1 MRLSPG
7 NLGRS
12 ALLFYCPH
20 AWVPAVYREREVV
33 SFDGLGFREYSLRC
47 VSCGSTY
54 EFNPRLFSCPRCGS
68 LLEVVRN
75 KHPGASWSLW
85 RGRPPGVWRYREALP
100 VPRGARPVTL
110 GEGATPLVDADIDGV
125 RARVWVKFEG
135 ANPTGSFKDRGMT
148 VGVTVAR
155 LLGARVVVAAST
167 GNTASSL
174 AAYAAR
180 AGLRAVV
187 VLPRGGVALGKL
199 LQARLHGAT
208 VVEVDGSFD
217 CAMKMVLEAAREG
230 PVYPLN
236 SFNPVRLEGQ
246 KTIAYEIVDELGR
259 APDYVV
265 VPVGN
270 GGNIAAI
277 WKGFKELHEWGLLD
291 GLPVMVGV
299 QAEGASPLAKAWEE
313 RAKEPLWVDNP
324 KTVAS
329 AIRIGRPVNWMKA
342 YKAVEE
348 SGGLFISVTDEEILE
363 AQRILA
369 RRVGLGVEP
378 SSAASLAGL
387 LKLYDEGF
395 LREGEEVVLIATG
408 HALKDPDSM
417 AAADAD
423 VRLAEDAE
431 SLKGILHELAEG

>member
-1 MRLSPG
+1 M
-7 NLGRS
+7 
-12 ALLFYCPH
+12 
-20 AWVPAVYREREVV
+20 AVYREKSGVM
-33 SFDGLGFREYSLRC
+33 SFDGLGFEAYSMKC
-47 VSCGSTY
+47 VSCGSVY
-54 EFNPRLFSCPRCGS
+54 PFNPRLFSCPRCGS
-68 LLEVVRN
+68 LLEVIRN
-75 KHPGASWSLW
+75 QSPAVSWSAW
-85 RGRPPGVWRYREALP
+85 RARKPGVWRYREALP
-100 VPRGARPVTL
+100 VPGRVRPVTL
-110 GEGATPLVDADIDGV
+110 GEGATPLVDVDLDGV

-148 VGVTVAR
+148 VGVTMAR
-155 LLGARVVVAAST
+155 LVKARVVVAAST

-217 CAMKMVLEAAREG
+217 RAMSMVLEAARED

-236 SFNPVRLEGQ
+236 SFNPIRLEGQ

-277 WKGFKELHEWGLLD
+277 WKGFKELYEWGLLD
-291 GLPVMVGV
+291 RLPVMIGV
-299 QAEGASPLAKAWEE
+299 QAEGASPLARAWESGS
-313 RAKEPLWVDNP
+313 REPVWVDEP

-329 AIRIGRPVNWMKA
+329 AIRIGRPVNWVKA
-342 YKAVEE
+342 FRAVEE
-348 SGGLFISVTDEEILE
+348 SGGLFVTVTDEEILE
-363 AQRILA
+363 AQRLLA

-387 LKLYDEGF
+387 LKLHSDGF
-395 LREGEEVVLIATG
+395 LGEGEEVVLIATG

-417 AAADAD
+417 ATVNAD
-423 VRLAEDAE
+423 VRRAEDAE
-431 SLKGILHELAEG
+431 SLKEVLYQLAGGE

>member
-1 MRLSPG
+1 M
-7 NLGRS
+7 
-12 ALLFYCPH
+12 
-20 AWVPAVYREREVV
+20 AVHREKRGVM
-33 SFDGLGFREYSLRC
+33 SFDGLGFEVYSMKC
-47 VSCGSTY
+47 VSCGSVY
-54 EFNPRLFSCPRCGS
+54 PFNPRLLSCPRCGS

-75 KHPGASWSLW
+75 QSPAVSWSVW
-85 RGRPPGVWRYREALP
+85 RARRPGVWRYREALP
-100 VPRGARPVTL
+100 VPESVRPVTL
-110 GEGATPLVDADIDGV
+110 GEGATPLVEAGLDGV

-148 VGVTVAR
+148 VGVTVAK
-155 LLGARVVVAAST
+155 LVKARVVVAAST

-187 VLPRGGVALGKL
+187 VLPRGGVALSKL
-199 LQARLHGAT
+199 LQARLHGAI

-217 CAMKMVLEAAREG
+217 RAMSMVLEAAREG

-277 WKGFKELHEWGLLD
+277 WKGFKELYEWGLLD
-291 GLPVMVGV
+291 RLPAMIGV
-299 QAEGASPLAKAWEE
+299 QAEGASPLARAWESGS
-313 RAKEPLWVDNP
+313 RDPVWVDEP

-342 YKAVEE
+342 YRAVEE
-348 SGGLFISVTDEEILE
+348 SGGLFVTVTDEEILV

-387 LKLYDEGF
+387 IKLHSEGF
-395 LREGEEVVLIATG
+395 LGEGEEVVLIATG

-417 AAADAD
+417 ALADTD
-423 VRLAEDAE
+423 VRRVEDAE
-431 SLKGILHELAEG
+431 SLKEVLYQLAGGV

>member
-1 MRLSPG
+1 M
-7 NLGRS
+7 
-12 ALLFYCPH
+12 
-20 AWVPAVYREREVV
+20 
-33 SFDGLGFREYSLRC
+33 
-47 VSCGSTY
+47 
-54 EFNPRLFSCPRCGS
+54 
-68 LLEVVRN
+68 
-75 KHPGASWSLW
+75 
-85 RGRPPGVWRYREALP
+85 
-100 VPRGARPVTL
+100 RPVTL
-110 GEGATPLVDADIDGV
+110 GEGATPLVDVDLDGV

-148 VGVTVAR
+148 VGVTMAR
-155 LLGARVVVAAST
+155 LVKARVVVAAST

-187 VLPRGGVALGKL
+187 VLPRSGVALGKL

-217 CAMKMVLEAAREG
+217 RAMSMVLEAAREG

-236 SFNPVRLEGQ
+236 SFNPIRLEGQ

-277 WKGFKELHEWGLLD
+277 WKGFKELYEWGLLD
-291 GLPVMVGV
+291 RLPVMIGV
-299 QAEGASPLAKAWEE
+299 QAEGASPLARAWESGS
-313 RAKEPLWVDNP
+313 REPVWVDEP

-329 AIRIGRPVNWMKA
+329 AIRIGRPVNWVKA
-342 YKAVEE
+342 FRAVEE
-348 SGGLFISVTDEEILE
+348 SGGLFVTVTDEEILE
-363 AQRILA
+363 AQRLLA

-387 LKLYDEGF
+387 LKLHSDGF
-395 LREGEEVVLIATG
+395 LGEGEEVVLIATG

-417 AAADAD
+417 ATVNAD
-423 VRLAEDAE
+423 VRRAEDAE
-431 SLKGILHELAEG
+431 SLKEVLYQLAGGE